1 MRIYLSG
8 PISGYKN
15 GNRDIFG
22 MFKRA
27 IEGQGHQVI
36 SPHDIEPL
44 YIKGRG
50 DWERHMAA
58 DIQALVM
65 SDLVFVISDKK
76 SRGVAL
82 ETHIA
87 EELGIPILYMS
98 SVINFLDQIEEAVK
112 EIKEKQ
118 GEML

>member
-76 SRGVAL
+76 KPGSGLGDTYSRGAGYPNPV
-82 ETHIA
+82 
-87 EELGIPILYMS
+87 Y
-98 SVINFLDQIEEAVK
+98 VISNQLSRPD
-112 EIKEKQ
+112 
-118 GEML
+118 